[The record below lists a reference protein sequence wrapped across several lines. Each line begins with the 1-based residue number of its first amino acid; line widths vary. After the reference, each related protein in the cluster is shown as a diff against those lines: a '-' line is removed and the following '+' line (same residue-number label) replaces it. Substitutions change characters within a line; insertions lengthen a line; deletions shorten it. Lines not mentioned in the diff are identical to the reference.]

1 MLKVCVDYDDD
12 IPARVVEAGRE
23 RYFLAEI
30 PAEID
35 DANCRIRRLQRA
47 QQLEGIIAA
56 AVIHENDLAGHREFL
71 PNDR

>member
-47 QQLEGIIAA
+47 QQLESDVAA
-56 AVIHENDLAGHREFL
+56 AVIHEDDLAGHQKFL
-71 PNDR
+71 PNK